1 MRTQLTPGL
10 WRYGTTANTAAD
22 TPVRPTFVLAP
33 FAGGSAY
40 SVAEWTKPLLA
51 KGQVALALQYPGR
64 GNREDEP
71 SARRMA
77 ELADAA
83 ATDVLAHSEGPLVLV
98 GHSLGGQLAH
108 ELALRLEAAGRTIEL
123 LVVSAAKPP
132 GLNRMSLAEI
142 VAMDRD
148 AWRKELATNGF
159 DEKDLLT
166 PLDAVIQVLRS
177 DYLLLARHHRSG
189 GVVNAPVLA
198 IGGDSDHWVT
208 KEHLLAWAGLTR
220 GGCTTAVLPGGHF
233 YYRDQLPAFAKWI
246 RTTLADGAAQW
257 SADA

>member
-10 WRYGTTANTAAD
+10 CRYGTPAD
-22 TPVRPTFVLAP
+22 TAVGPTFVLAP

-40 SVAEWTKPLLA
+40 SVAEWTKPLLR
-51 KGQVALALQYPGR
+51 KGQLALALQYPGR
-64 GNREDEP
+64 GTRAEEP

-98 GHSLGGQLAH
+98 GHSLGGQLSH
-108 ELALRLEAAGRTIEL
+108 ELALRLEDAGRTIEL
-123 LVVSAAKPP
+123 LVVSAARPP
-132 GLNRMSLAEI
+132 GLNRMKLAQI

-148 AWRKELATNGF
+148 AWRRELINNGF
-159 DEKDLLT
+159 GEEDLLT
-166 PLDAVIQVLRS
+166 QPDVLDVVVPVLRS
-177 DYLLLARHHRSG
+177 DYLLLARHNHPG
-189 GVVNAPVLA
+189 GVVNAPMLA
-198 IGGDSDHWVT
+198 IGGDRDQWVT

-220 GGCTTAVLPGGHF
+220 GGCTTALLPGGHF
-233 YYRDQLPAFAKWI
+233 YYRTQIADFVRWI
-246 RTTLADGAAQW
+246 RTTLAEGTTQW

>member
-10 WRYGTTANTAAD
+10 WRYGTPAD
-22 TPVRPTFVLAP
+22 TPVGPTFVLAP

-51 KGQVALALQYPGR
+51 KGQTALALQYPGR
-64 GNREDEP
+64 GTRAEEP

-77 ELADAA
+77 DLADAA
-83 ATDVLAHSEGPLVLV
+83 APDVLAHSEGPLVLV

-108 ELALRLEAAGRTIEL
+108 ELTLRLEDAGRTIEL

-132 GLNRMSLAEI
+132 GLNRMSLAQI

-148 AWRKELATNGF
+148 AWRQELATNGF

-177 DYLLLARHHRSG
+177 DYLLLA
-189 GVVNAPVLA
+189 
-198 IGGDSDHWVT
+198 GDH
-208 KEHLLAWAGLTR
+208 
-220 GGCTTAVLPGGHF
+220 
-233 YYRDQLPAFAKWI
+233 
-246 RTTLADGAAQW
+246 
-257 SADA
+257 